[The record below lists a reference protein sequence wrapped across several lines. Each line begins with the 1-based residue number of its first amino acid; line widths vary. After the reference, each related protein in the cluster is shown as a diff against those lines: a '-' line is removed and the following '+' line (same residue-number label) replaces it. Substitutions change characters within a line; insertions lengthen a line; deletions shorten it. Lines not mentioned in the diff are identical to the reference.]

1 MICLWFVMLFLLVQ
15 GRWRLK
21 PLCLG
26 CMCLYVSMAQQQGMV
41 ETLSYPAFV
50 GPSSP
55 AINTQ
60 QSSLNFFNEFSIWP
74 KWLLPPLHF
83 SDFRGAIMCYCR
95 IDQNG
100 TVIGGGQ
107 FSVCVTWV
115 TWVTS
120 HHSDTKHWPTDFAL
134 PAPHPFEKGKRKWYL
149 ISLMNK
155 IMHVIFSVVVVI
167 LPADKNPCQM
177 LPTSSSFL
185 QQARSSPNDFA
196 SLVWFFLYIK
206 TFWLLRFFF
215 TKKAFFMEI
224 SQKKCDI

>member
-1 MICLWFVMLFLLVQ
+1 MSGSIFI
-15 GRWRLK
+15 
-21 PLCLG
+21 
-26 CMCLYVSMAQQQGMV
+26 LYIYLACKSM
-41 ETLSYPAFV
+41 
-50 GPSSP
+50 
-55 AINTQ
+55 
-60 QSSLNFFNEFSIWP
+60 
-74 KWLLPPLHF
+74 LLPKHTSIANVTQNIF
-83 SDFRGAIMCYCR
+83 SVSHPPKIYF
-95 IDQNG
+95 
-100 TVIGGGQ
+100 GGGQ

-120 HHSDTKHWPTDFAL
+120 HHSDTKHWPTHFAL

-167 LPADKNPCQM
+167 LQADKNPCQM

-185 QQARSSPNDFA
+185 QQARSSPDDFA